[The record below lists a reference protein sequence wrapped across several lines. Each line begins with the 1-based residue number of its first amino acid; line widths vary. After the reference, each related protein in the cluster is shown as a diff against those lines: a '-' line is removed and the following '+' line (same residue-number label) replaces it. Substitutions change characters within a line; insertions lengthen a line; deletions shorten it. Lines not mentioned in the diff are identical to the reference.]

1 MIDPLIVKYVYS
13 MGVSPRLKGFD
24 YICGVLCGMLN
35 GSGYRSAVE
44 SLCSE
49 LDINAHSAERR
60 CAWDEHPSSIRS
72 AFKPITSNERFAP
85 PPAINDFFC
94 VALWRLREESGA

>member
-35 GSGYRSAVE
+35 GA
-44 SLCSE
+44 
-49 LDINAHSAERR
+49 A
-60 CAWDEHPSSIRS
+60 SSI
-72 AFKPITSNERFAP
+72 
-85 PPAINDFFC
+85 
-94 VALWRLREESGA
+94 